1 MSLVVNKTQNF
12 YFGGI
17 SPFCSMRC
25 MSPMSVFGF
34 GYNCCNPFGMFRPM
48 FGCFNPW
55 MPMAGALGFC
65 LGMEFGPSIISGIG
79 KGLKKFG
86 NWAWNGIKSIF
97 TKKKKSDE
105 VQADNQTQKD
115 STVQK
120 DVAAKKDEA
129 PKKDE
134 AKLNAQA

>member
-1 MSLVVNKTQNF
+1 MTLVVNKTQNF

-17 SPFCSMRC
+17 SNFCSMGC
-25 MSPMSVFGF
+25 VPPMSVFGF

-55 MPMAGALGFC
+55 IPMAGALGFC
-65 LGMEFGPSIISGIG
+65 FGMKFGPSIISGIG
-79 KGLKKFG
+79 KGL

-105 VQADNQTQKD
+105 TQADNN
-115 STVQK
+115 VQK
-120 DVAAKKDEA
+120 DNAAQKDDAAKKDEA
-129 PKKDE
+129 LKKDK